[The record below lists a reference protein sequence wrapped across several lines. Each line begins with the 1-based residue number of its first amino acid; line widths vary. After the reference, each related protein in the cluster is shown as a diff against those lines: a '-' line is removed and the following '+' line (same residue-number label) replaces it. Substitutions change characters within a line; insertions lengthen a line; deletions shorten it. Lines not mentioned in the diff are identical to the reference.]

1 MAGLT
6 RESTIPVSETTTAAT
21 PVPEGGTVSAARVA
35 DVLLA
40 VSSHQEPI
48 GVTELARI
56 LGLSKAVV
64 HRILQSLES
73 RALLSFDGSARTY
86 EIGPAAV
93 VLGSRALRDQELRR
107 VALPVLRQLQVATGE
122 TTTVSALVGTSRIYL
137 DQVVSQREL
146 KMMVEVGRPFPLHAG
161 ASSKAILAFVSPD
174 LREQVLAQ
182 ALSDLTP
189 QTITSRAALE
199 DDLLVVR
206 QRGVAVSRGERQHG
220 AGSIAAPVRDGHGDV
235 VGSLSIC
242 GPINRF
248 TTAVLRQYAPL
259 VRRSA
264 DEVSHLLARRMNG
277 GGADGAT
284 PGGPD
289 VVERTVHG

>member
-1 MAGLT
+1 M
-6 RESTIPVSETTTAAT
+6 
-21 PVPEGGTVSAARVA
+21 A

-40 VSSHQEPI
+40 VSAESRPV
-48 GVTELARI
+48 GVTDLARR

-73 RALLSFDGSARTY
+73 RALLSYDPGARTY

-107 VALPVLRQLQVATGE
+107 VARPVLRHLQTATGE

-137 DQVVSQREL
+137 DQVVSGREL

-161 ASSKAILAFVSPD
+161 SSSKAILAFVSAD
-174 LREQVLAQ
+174 LREQVLARE
-182 ALSDLTP
+182 LPPLTP
-189 QTITSRAALE
+189 QTITDRQTLE
-199 DDLLVVR
+199 DELVLVR

-220 AGSIAAPVRDGHGDV
+220 AGSIAAPVRDDHGDV

-248 TTAVLRQYAPL
+248 TSPVLRQYTPL

-264 DEVSHLLARRMNG
+264 DEVSHLLAHQLAGGETNAASNGSRRGEG
-277 GGADGAT
+277 G
-284 PGGPD
+284 
-289 VVERTVHG
+289 RHG